1 MDALPPGLHG
11 AFVRADLVKLIGAP
25 LVRSALAHRRLVP
38 VTRTVLIDARRGTD
52 FRTRA
57 AAALL
62 SAGADAALSSH
73 TALALH
79 GCAAA
84 DRAPIHLLVPY
95 SCCIRPR
102 DGVLFHRGRL
112 DRTDVVQVEGLR
124 SAAPDVALAEV
135 LCRGS
140 RRAGI
145 ACADQL
151 LAAED
156 VDARAELRAWVRH
169 RILARADPR
178 GRQQALALLDLA
190 TGLPES
196 PPESWTLLALV
207 DGGFPPP
214 VPQFAV
220 VDIDGRVLYWLD
232 LAWPELRIA
241 VEYDGYA
248 AHAGREALD
257 AAREDDLRR
266 RGWIVIRADA
276 ADMRNPQ
283 RLLAAVGAAFRL
295 RGMAAA

>member
-11 AFVRADLVKLIGAP
+11 AFVRADLLKLIGPAS
-25 LVRSALAHRRLVP
+25 LRSALAHRRLVP
-38 VTRTVLIDARRGTD
+38 VTRSILVDARRAAD

-62 SAGADAALSSH
+62 GAGAAAALNGHS
-73 TALALH
+73 ALALH
-79 GCAAA
+79 GCTAA
-84 DRAPIHLLVPY
+84 DRTPIHVLVPY

-102 DGVLFHRGRL
+102 DGFVFHRGRL
-112 DRTDVVQVEGLR
+112 GRSDVVHVDGLR
-124 SAAPDVALAEV
+124 TAAPDVALAEV

-140 RRAGI
+140 RRDAF

-151 LAAED
+151 LATEN
-156 VDARAELRAWVRH
+156 VDARAELKAWVRH
-169 RILARADPR
+169 RVLAREDPR

-214 VPQFAV
+214 VPQFSVA
-220 VDIDGRVLYWLD
+220 DINGRVLYWLD

-241 VEYDGYA
+241 GEYDGYA
-248 AHAGREALD
+248 AHAGRESLD
-257 AAREDDLRR
+257 AAREEDLRR

-276 ADMRNPQ
+276 ADMRNPH
-283 RLLAAVGAAFRL
+283 RLLAAVGEAFRL